1 MGQITYTDPN
11 GVEYSNLTAPGKSLH
26 ATISRDGYLSESGQ
40 PVTHEYIGKIQEP
53 TKFINAID
61 IDWGEILLAD
71 YINEIDVDKDLPTDT
86 ITSTAD
92 LISVI
97 AMQKK
102 QINSLSNIIKKIIN
116 ATSN

>member
-1 MGQITYTDPN
+1 MGQITYTDAN
-11 GVEYSNLTAPGKSLH
+11 GVEYSNLIFPVKSLN
-26 ATISRDGYLSESGQ
+26 AVISRDGYHDPQGNLVDDDYSG
-40 PVTHEYIGKIQEP
+40 PIQEP

-61 IDWGEILLAD
+61 IDWGGILLSD
-71 YINEIDVDKDLPTDT
+71 YINEIDVDKDLPVDT

-97 AMQKK
+97 AMQQK
-102 QINSLSNIIKKIIN
+102 QINSLSNIIKKIVN